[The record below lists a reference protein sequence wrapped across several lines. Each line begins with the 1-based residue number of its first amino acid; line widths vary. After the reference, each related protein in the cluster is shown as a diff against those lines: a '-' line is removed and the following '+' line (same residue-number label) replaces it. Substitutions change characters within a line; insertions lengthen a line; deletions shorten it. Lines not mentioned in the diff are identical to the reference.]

1 MRAQEFLV
9 EYNLAVTVRNF
20 GQKIAKV
27 ARRDK
32 TVPVDYRSRQV
43 DDKSLV
49 ELVIFDLEQQDPTP
63 KKDYVPWLVKA
74 YASGVSSFEEI
85 KSTATIAL
93 HKFQQLKNHK
103 MLPSPRNDIMKYD
116 NFADFVG
123 VLQEYPDAEEIP
135 SNRGKSITVY
145 SDEILTAVVPLDQNS
160 ACRYG
165 KGTKW
170 CTASIRS
177 NQNKFNDYSASPLLI
192 LIPKNPQYPSEKYQL
207 WFFYGTDDN
216 LFTSDA
222 DWLYYF
228 NKYGKDYQP
237 EYGQFTNDAN
247 ILVDLKLISNRFHTS
262 FFNAVA
268 ALTKRYPKLKY
279 AITKNYEDAKIS

>member
-1 MRAQEFLV
+1 MRVQEFLI

-20 GQKIAKV
+20 GQKVAKV

-32 TVPVDYRSRQV
+32 TVPIDYRSRQV
-43 DDKSLV
+43 DDKLLV
-49 ELVIFDLEQQDPTP
+49 ELVIFDFEQQDPTP
-63 KKDYVPWLVKA
+63 KKDYVPWLTKA
-74 YASGVSSFEEI
+74 YATGVSSFEEI
-85 KSTATIAL
+85 KSTATVTL

-116 NFADFVG
+116 NFADLVG

-135 SNRGKSITVY
+135 SNRGQSITVY
-145 SDEILTAVVPLDQNS
+145 SDEVLTAVVPLDQNS

-177 NQNKFNDYSASPLLI
+177 NMNRFNDYSAAPLLI
-192 LIPKNPQYPSEKYQL
+192 LIPKKPEHPSEKYQL
-207 WFFYGTDDN
+207 WFFYGTNED

-222 DWLYYF
+222 NWLYYF

-247 ILVDLKLISNRFHTS
+247 IQVDLKMISNRFDIS
-262 FFNAVA
+262 FFNAVS
-268 ALTKRYPKLKY
+268 ALAKRYPKLQY
-279 AITKNYEDAKIS
+279 AITKNYENAKIS